1 MKPTLKAPGTK
12 RLKLN
17 HDKPLLSF
25 AFNFKLRRCF
35 TAEDAALWED
45 DPHEYIRKGYDIIEV
60 GPDCLLIVYP
70 RVPPLT
76 VCS

>member
-1 MKPTLKAPGTK
+1 M
-12 RLKLN
+12 
-17 HDKPLLSF
+17 HECKPLEVGSVHLV
-25 AFNFKLRRCF
+25 KLRGSVGGERF
-35 TAEDAALWED
+35 AMKA
-45 DPHEYIRKGYDIIEV
+45 